1 MDFQDSKR
9 VRVTVLGSGTLVPDD
24 ARRSACHLVE
34 GLSRGGDAE
43 WTILLDCGF
52 GALHGLP
59 RFGVDPRVVSH
70 LVLSHFHLDHVGD
83 LAPLLFT
90 YTHAPPAPRQD
101 PFTLIGPP
109 GLGALLQSLEQAYG
123 EFVVSPPFPLEVV
136 EVARDGVWE
145 DPGGRFV
152 LRASPT
158 RHTPHSVAWRV
169 ECTSGRVVGYTGDT
183 GPMEGL
189 GDFLAG
195 SDLLIAEC
203 AFTDP
208 SPWDG
213 HLSPRGVA
221 ALAAEARPGLL
232 VLTHLYPDVDRNALP
247 GRIREGGWE
256 GPMVVASD
264 GDSWLLE
271 APGDAPSGR
280 SSRG

>member
-1 MDFQDSKR
+1 VESSEAEG
-9 VRVTVLGSGTLVPDD
+9 VRVTVLGSGTLIPDD
-24 ARRSACHLVE
+24 SRRSACHLVE
-34 GLSRGGDAE
+34 GLSRGGDAP
-43 WTILLDCGF
+43 WRILLDCGF
-52 GALHGLP
+52 GALHGMP
-59 RFGVDPRVVSH
+59 RFGVDPRAVSH

-90 YTHAPPAPRQD
+90 CSHAPPAPRTE
-101 PFTLIGPP
+101 PLTVIGPP
-109 GLGALLQSLEQAYG
+109 GVRSLFLALEQAYG
-123 EFVVSPPFPLEVV
+123 DFVVSPPFPLEVV

-145 DPGGRFV
+145 DPEGRFV

-169 ECTSGRVVGYTGDT
+169 ECTGGPVVGYTGDT

-189 GDFLAG
+189 GTFLAG

-208 SPWDG
+208 PPWDG

-232 VLTHLYPDVDRNALP
+232 VLTHLYPDVDREGLP
-247 GRIREGGWE
+247 EEVREGGWE
-256 GPMVVASD
+256 GPLVVASD
-264 GDSWLLE
+264 GDSWTLV
-271 APGDAPSGR
+271 
-280 SSRG
+280 